1 MPLLAIVE
9 SSVFEKIERLYL
21 RLYLRVESLLLV
33 RQWTSIEDLHPPSHL
48 KVAVVAYFEVHG
60 REGVV

>member
-9 SSVFEKIERLYL
+9 SSVFEKIE

-48 KVAVVAYFEVHG
+48 KVAVVAYFEVHR

>member
-9 SSVFEKIERLYL
+9 SSVFEKIE